1 MCVCPRN
8 TASCLNN
15 RGEADT
21 HSYWT
26 GNLEQTAHHRE
37 LELEVGR
44 GERGERGRE
53 RVEVFQP
60 RNKQSVSQGQKRRRG
75 ELFAQTSALPTFC
88 DPDFLKLA
96 QILEELCKRQLCNAK
111 LQKGEVVAE

>member
-15 RGEADT
+15 RGGAHT

-26 GNLEQTAHHRE
+26 GNLEQTARHRE
-37 LELEVGR
+37 LELEGR
-44 GERGERGRE
+44 KRGGEE

-60 RNKQSVSQGQKRRRG
+60 HNKQSVSQGQKQQRG
-75 ELFAQTSALPTFC
+75 ELFAQTSVLPTFC
-88 DPDFLKLA
+88 DPDFLELA
-96 QILEELCKRQLCNAK
+96 EILEELCKRQLRNAK
-111 LQKGEVVAE
+111 LQKGEVVVE